1 MICILGQGD
10 IKFQKLSIN
19 DNVHLKAPTNLNYV
33 TDDMLWELRDAKSSG
48 DDEQSWY
55 ITDDEQ
61 GLQLA
66 IIESCELNHPLSL
79 SHSSDSAIVELNTTS
94 CKLSLA
100 TNETVADNAKWIITE
115 MVKRNATNPAEYR
128 IQNKMYPDYYLVQ
141 ITHGEESFSVGIS
154 NDVQMENISNHWRI
168 ETQFTE
174 PETEWVEI
182 MNFDNTDGLMSFQQ
196 TVTLKSGVTS
206 DTTNASTE
214 SNMVCFEFM
223 CPIAQ

>member
-10 IKFQKLSIN
+10 IKFQKLAIN
-19 DNVHLKAPTNLNYV
+19 ENVHLKAPTNLNYV
-33 TDDMLWELRDAKSSG
+33 TDDMLWELQDAKISG

-66 IIESCELNHPLSL
+66 IIESCQLNHALSL
-79 SHSSDSAIVELNTTS
+79 NHSSDSAIIEDNTTS
-94 CKLSLA
+94 CELSLA
-100 TNETVADNAKWIITE
+100 TNETVADNARWIITE

-214 SNMVCFEFM
+214 SNTVRFKFM
-223 CPIAQ
+223 CLIAQ

>member
-10 IKFQKLSIN
+10 IKFQKLAIN

-33 TDDMLWELRDAKSSG
+33 TDDMLWELRDAKLSG
-48 DDEQSWY
+48 DNDQSWY

-66 IIESCELNHPLSL
+66 IIETNCN
-79 SHSSDSAIVELNTTS
+79 LNTTS
-94 CKLSLA
+94 CELSLA
-100 TNETVADNAKWIITE
+100 TIETVGDNARWIITE
-115 MVKRNATNPAEYR
+115 MAKRNATNPAEYR

-154 NDVQMENISNHWRI
+154 SDVQIENISNHWRI

-214 SNMVCFEFM
+214 SNTVRFNFVCS
-223 CPIAQ
+223 IAQ

>member
-1 MICILGQGD
+1 
-10 IKFQKLSIN
+10 
-19 DNVHLKAPTNLNYV
+19 
-33 TDDMLWELRDAKSSG
+33 MLWELRDAKFSD

-66 IIESCELNHPLSL
+66 IIDPDCNFNTTDCDPSL
-79 SHSSDSAIVELNTTS
+79 PICDLNTIN
-94 CKLSLA
+94 CDPYLA
-100 TNETVADNAKWIITE
+100 ANETVSDNARWIITE
-115 MVKRNATNPAEYR
+115 MVKKSANNPAEYK
-128 IQNKMYPDYYLVQ
+128 IQNKMFPDYYLVQ

-154 NDVQMENISNHWRI
+154 NNVQMENTSNHWRI
-168 ETQFTE
+168 ESQFTE

-196 TVTLKSGVTS
+196 TVTLKTGVTS

-214 SNMVCFEFM
+214 SNTVRFKFVCSIGPSRLWTM
-223 CPIAQ
+223 NYAP